1 MNKLRVHSTIGFAC
15 LLLITQLGGVAI
27 AEEHHDSAVFS
38 QVMHAIKGKSCPLL
52 SGTPLD
58 FGNSP
63 AAVQALYVANDN
75 TNFYFLLQ
83 FVSDATNNVRTDIFL
98 DVDKNQDT
106 GCQFPSFLPREFSG
120 RDMVIS
126 LLKNPGDSYVNR
138 VFNDCSW
145 PGNGDGFDQTGF
157 ATAVVGRYIAVI
169 LPISS
174 YQQVVSEIGPPGPNG
189 AGFIVQLQGDGV
201 SWPAFYRRTF

>member
-83 FVSDATNNVRTDIFL
+83 YVSDATNNVRTDIFL
-98 DVDKNQDT
+98 DVDKDQDT

-126 LLKNPGDSYVNR
+126 LLKNPADSYVNP
-138 VFNDCSW
+138 SS
-145 PGNGDGFDQTGF
+145 PTAAGP
-157 ATAVVGRYIAVI
+157 ATA
-169 LPISS
+169 
-174 YQQVVSEIGPPGPNG
+174 PG
-189 AGFIVQLQGDGV
+189 
-201 SWPAFYRRTF
+201 STRPASPLR